1 MKRMIEA
8 LNVYIS
14 PPCLRSALLNVFTL
28 ESSPLMLLNVILPNR
43 IERQKEDTLSSRG
56 KHKTAEQREEEKRE
70 RERGAKERVT

>member
-8 LNVYIS
+8 LNVSVS
-14 PPCLRSALLNVFTL
+14 PPCLRSALLNVFAL
-28 ESSPLMLLNVILPNR
+28 ESSPLMLLNVILPNT

-56 KHKTAEQREEEKRE
+56 KHKTAEQRE